1 MSQAGLATIIIP
13 NRNHAHYLP
22 RALDAMLAQT
32 WIKLEI
38 IVVDDA
44 STDASLAVVADY
56 TRRDSR
62 VRALALKEHHGIN
75 RAVNAALGSVNGE
88 FVTIAGADDFVAP
101 NFIERCVVAMNR
113 HPEAGLS
120 FSDPTELREPEMNLV
135 HFPLYLNEKPIF
147 FTRDALIAL
156 FRRNYFHISANT
168 GLYRTT
174 AFREAGGYRPD
185 LHWLSDWF
193 ATLVIALRYGACYLP
208 EQLTTVT
215 VRDDSYSARS
225 LRNGKAQRPLLDEV
239 LKLLASTAYIDIA
252 PHMQRAGLIPEF
264 HIRALFWLL
273 ESAEGRKFVT
283 PHLVLRIV
291 GRYFW
296 SFLRPIAPV
305 QWRRR
310 LRQVQS
316 EWTRAA

>member
-1 MSQAGLATIIIP
+1 MSEVGLVTIIIP

-32 WIKLEI
+32 WTELEI

-44 STDASLAVVADY
+44 STDTSLAMVADY
-56 TRRDSR
+56 TRRDGR

-101 NFIERCVVAMNR
+101 NFIERCVVEMNR

-120 FSDPTELREPEMNLV
+120 FSDPTELREPEMHLV
-135 HFPLYLNEKPIF
+135 HFPLYLSEKPVF
-147 FTRDALIAL
+147 FNSAALIAL

-168 GLYRTT
+168 GLYRT
-174 AFREAGGYRPD
+174 APFREAGGYRPE

-215 VRDDSYSARS
+215 VRSDSYSARS
-225 LRNGKAQRPLLDEV
+225 LRNGEAQRPLLEAV
-239 LKLLASTAYIDIA
+239 LKMLASAAYSDVA
-252 PHMQRAGLIPEF
+252 PHMQHAGLIPEY
-264 HIRALFWLL
+264 HLRALAWLL
-273 ESAEGRKFVT
+273 ESAEGRKFIT

-291 GRYFW
+291 GRYLW
-296 SFLRPIAPV
+296 SFLRPVAPV
-305 QWRRR
+305 RWRRR

-316 EWTRAA
+316 ERTRAA

>member
-1 MSQAGLATIIIP
+1 MSESGLVTVIIP

-32 WIKLEI
+32 WTKLEI
-38 IVVDDA
+38 VVVDDA
-44 STDASLAVVADY
+44 SNDTSLAVVADY
-56 TRRDSR
+56 TRRDNR

-101 NFIERCVVAMNR
+101 NFIERCVVEMNR

-120 FSDPTELREPEMNLV
+120 FSDPTELREPEMRLI
-135 HFPLYLNEKPIF
+135 HFPLYLSEKPVF
-147 FTRDALIAL
+147 FSSAALIAL

-168 GLYRTT
+168 GIYRTA
-174 AFREAGGYRPD
+174 AFREAGGYRPE

-215 VRDDSYSARS
+215 VRSDSYSARS
-225 LRNGKAQRPLLDEV
+225 LRDGEAQRPLLEAV
-239 LKLLASTAYIDIA
+239 LKLLASAAYSDLA
-252 PHMQRAGLIPEF
+252 PRMRHAGLIPEY
-264 HIRALFWLL
+264 HIRALTWLL
-273 ESAEGRKFVT
+273 ESADGRKFIT

-291 GRYFW
+291 SRYLW
-296 SFLRPIAPV
+296 SFLRPVAPV

-310 LRQVQS
+310 LRQAQS
-316 EWTRAA
+316 DWTRAA